1 MTEPTPT
8 NVYQAVYDGLAR
20 VAFLHCF
27 PSMPLPAPDVIADLT
42 VHDIHRAC
50 REFAQSTGSET
61 ADVLQAVLR
70 AALVAT
76 ESQPQFTVLDG
87 HSIPDIV

>member
-8 NVYQAVYDGLAR
+8 NVYQAVYDGLAQ

-27 PSMPLPAPDVIADLT
+27 PSMPLPLPHMIADLT

-50 REFAQSTGSET
+50 HEFAAKAGGQT

-76 ESQPQFTVLDG
+76 ETQPMFTVLDG
-87 HSIPDIV
+87 HSVPDIV